1 MDTRINTRYDPPRMH
16 VAYIRMYTW
25 VCSCISMTK
34 SLSCHFNFGSVC
46 GVRNSTDVYV
56 CICHVCVFV
65 CVLYVCVFVC
75 MCLCVCVC
83 VCVCVCEC
91 VCVCMYVRSLM

>member
-46 GVRNSTDVYV
+46 GVRNNTDVYV
-56 CICHVCVFV
+56 RTYMPCVCVCVCAV
-65 CVLYVCVFVC
+65 CVCAVCVC
-75 MCLCVCVC
+75 LCLCVCVC
-83 VCVCVCEC
+83 VCVCMC
-91 VCVCMYVRSLM
+91 V